1 MLYHWNQTPSDRLR
15 RFNAITKQSFQDSES
30 GAWSTVS
37 IFDPPFKPVYL
48 SNGWTRK
55 TLAPY
60 AKRKFGVLYGERKYA
75 HKYPSKPLRFLD
87 FPPEIRNQIYGQLLD
102 FDYIEL
108 APLNTVG
115 KSNGLVRIRHMRYYK
130 RTIVPRIRLLRAN
143 KQIHAEASPI
153 FYGQNEFR
161 FTNFYGFDTFT
172 YFCRTIG
179 RSNTALLRKITECY
193 PKPPSRAGIRSDGMM
208 HRSNTAWDNFEWVMT
223 SKMGMRKCYHRWHK
237 FTLERTKDITA
248 VNSGLQQYRLVIAD
262 EHDLD
267 DDFDIRYAGGLL
279 GRLSAQKL
287 EGIKTQ
293 LVLLHP
299 AEDVTLLPEQGRIVV
314 LEQVVEHV
322 ERNGFEVV
330 HATYDAIG
338 QYEVRDE
345 TRDDVHD
352 GDEDYDDWID
362 GYEI

>member
-1 MLYHWNQTPSDRLR
+1 MPYHWNETPSDRLR
-15 RFNAITKQSFQDSES
+15 RFNAITKQSLQDPES

-87 FPPEIRNQIYGQLLD
+87 FPPEIRNQIYGHILD

-115 KSNGLVRIRHMRYYK
+115 KRNGLVRIRHMRYYK
-130 RTIVPRIRLLRAN
+130 HTIVPRIRLLRVN
-143 KQIHAEASPI
+143 KQINAEASPI

-193 PKPPSRAGIRSDGMM
+193 PKPPSRVGIRSDGMM

-248 VNSGLQQYRLVIAD
+248 VNGGLQQYRLVIAD

-299 AEDVTLLPEQGRIVV
+299 AEDVTLLPEQGRTAI
-314 LEQVVEHV
+314 LEQIVEHV

-345 TRDDVHD
+345 TRDDVVD
-352 GDEDYDDWID
+352 GDEDYEDWID
-362 GYEI
+362 GDEI